1 MIGMLAGLVLG
12 VVRGVRLRSRGRPGA
27 MASGEAEVYYDA
39 LTGGIRVRT
48 ESADTALS
56 GDGGLL
62 TDGDKGDVTV
72 SGSGTVWT
80 IADFTGDSGAGGVHG
95 FVPAPA
101 AGDAA
106 AGKVLHADG
115 TWTVPITAGR
125 TYYLDPANASDLATY
140 YTALTAPSTA
150 AESTLT
156 VAATGTT
163 DNLLAAFATDPGVP
177 GATLIPPGS
186 AGRHFH
192 VETGGNNEI
201 ARLLVEVYTCLA
213 DGTSETL
220 IRSGYSPSFY
230 GATSQELLFSFE
242 DATGYTIT
250 ATQRIVYKVYAARV
264 SGPATCNITV
274 YFNGASRASYVT
286 TTILSPAT
294 GVTDHAAS
302 SNLVW
307 TSSGHTGTAS
317 RLAGF
322 DGGGASAYYQIG
334 VDVAAYDAGIASLA
348 SADAAAG
355 LAYPS
360 AANTWT
366 LLALAADK
374 GLYATSGS
382 ALSTYD
388 LTASGRS
395 LGGITLAATS
405 VVVGTGAGTAGVV
418 ASTRGAILTGG
429 ASGWTAPAL
438 GASGTFYQSNGTDA
452 VWGTIGGGSLGSILT
467 TRGDILGRDATT
479 PVRVALGASGYYL
492 RSDGTDTV
500 WGPGGSTTERTTAG
514 TTSVT
519 ITAAALAG
527 YTHYRLCGLASGGG
541 GGSGR
546 RRATGSGGNGGLGGS
561 GGAYMERAGTVAE
574 LLAIATAEGVTALDL
589 LVGAVGAGGTA
600 PTTDSTNG
608 SAGGTASASTATIGT
623 RVLLAPPPG
632 IGGAGGTNT
641 QNATPTAATDAG
653 GTTYTG
659 GTGGSNGSLGAG
671 VAGSSTIG
679 MSAPGGASGGGIT
692 SSNVEKAGSAGGAAS
707 TLMQAIT
714 GGAGGAVAGG
724 AGSAGTAPTSLLG
737 PGSGGGGG
745 GGNAAGG
752 GGAGGAGAAGSG
764 GGGAGASTNGT
775 TGGAGG
781 DGGVG
786 FWRFQVW

>member
-56 GDGGLL
+56 GDGVLL
-62 TDGDKGDVTV
+62 TDGDKSDVTV
-72 SGSGTVWT
+72 SGAGTVWT
-80 IADFTGDSGAGGVHG
+80 IADFTGDTGAGGVHG

-125 TYYLDPANASDLATY
+125 TYYLDPSNASDLATY

-286 TTILSPAT
+286 STILSPAT
-294 GVTDHAAS
+294 GTTDHAAS

-322 DGGGASAYYQIG
+322 DGGGAAAYYQIG
-334 VDVAAYDAGIASLA
+334 VDVQAYDSDLSTI
-348 SADAAAG
+348 AG
-355 LAYPS
+355 LTVARGSLIVGNSSPAWS
-360 AANTWT
+360 AV
-366 LLALAADK
+366 AL
-374 GLYATSGS
+374 GTSGQV
-382 ALSTYD
+382 L
-388 LTASGRS
+388 
-395 LGGITLAATS
+395 
-405 VVVGTGAGTAGVV
+405 
-418 ASTRGAILTGG
+418 
-429 ASGWTAPAL
+429 
-438 GASGTFYQSNGTDA
+438 QSNGTDA
-452 VWGTIGGGSLGSILT
+452 VWGSVGGSMFGSILT
-467 TRGDILGRDATT
+467 TEEDMMVRRGGVATRLPVGAEGQALRIVGGLVTWGYILMAT
-479 PVRVALGASGYYL
+479 VATQELSEI
-492 RSDGTDTV
+492 GTV
-500 WGPGGSTTERTTAG
+500 G
-514 TTSVT
+514 TTNST
-519 ITAAALAG
+519 
-527 YTHYRLCGLASGGG
+527 
-541 GGSGR
+541 
-546 RRATGSGGNGGLGGS
+546 
-561 GGAYMERAGTVAE
+561 RAGS
-574 LLAIATAEGVTALDL
+574 IGQEG
-589 LVGAVGAGGTA
+589 
-600 PTTDSTNG
+600 
-608 SAGGTASASTATIGT
+608 TI
-623 RVLLAPPPG
+623 V
-632 IGGAGGTNT
+632 
-641 QNATPTAATDAG
+641 
-653 GTTYTG
+653 
-659 GTGGSNGSLGAG
+659 
-671 VAGSSTIG
+671 
-679 MSAPGGASGGGIT
+679 
-692 SSNVEKAGSAGGAAS
+692 
-707 TLMQAIT
+707 
-714 GGAGGAVAGG
+714 
-724 AGSAGTAPTSLLG
+724 
-737 PGSGGGGG
+737 
-745 GGNAAGG
+745 
-752 GGAGGAGAAGSG
+752 
-764 GGGAGASTNGT
+764 
-775 TGGAGG
+775 
-781 DGGVG
+781 
-786 FWRFQVW
+786 